1 MHAIWCTV
9 DGLLDSLVF
18 PSKFHISYS
27 NVGQI
32 IVNFVWFLSALSNW
46 DMIFLVEIEAK
57 YRKKVAL
64 SWECKLKSENEWM
77 NESVWCATNECVEI
91 LQSLMPKRWDM
102 RAMRNHF
109 IFLSFNGCLNPF
121 RFFRSLFAKTICN
134 GGAEHIYSVFSC
146 SCKKS
151 KNHKMTAS
159 LSRVVLLW
167 KAINEIEYDALDNY
181 YYGAAFNCHWG
192 LFSHCQY
199 HHI

>member
-18 PSKFHISYS
+18 PSEFHIFIFKCRTNYCEFCL
-27 NVGQI
+27 VFFGT
-32 IVNFVWFLSALSNW
+32 FKLGHGFLGWNW
-46 DMIFLVEIEAK
+46 SKIQ
-57 YRKKVAL
+57 KKSCTFMRVQVKE
-64 SWECKLKSENEWM
+64 WKWM

-91 LQSLMPKRWDM
+91 LQSLMPKRWEQCEQCATTLFFCHLMDVW
-102 RAMRNHF
+102 
-109 IFLSFNGCLNPF
+109 I
-121 RFFRSLFAKTICN
+121 RFDFFFSLFAKTICN
-134 GGAEHIYSVFSC
+134 GAAEHIYSVFSC

-151 KNHKMTAS
+151 ENHKMTAS